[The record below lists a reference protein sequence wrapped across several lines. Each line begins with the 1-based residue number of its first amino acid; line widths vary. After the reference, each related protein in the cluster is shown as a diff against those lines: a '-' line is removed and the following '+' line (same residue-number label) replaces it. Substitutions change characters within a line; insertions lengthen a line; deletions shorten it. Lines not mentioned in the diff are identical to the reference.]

1 MINEFHLPA
10 DHQLHLKN
18 LLAIDF
24 GEKVIGLA
32 TYCVNRDPYP
42 TPYGRIINKG
52 LAVVKKELQQVLDD
66 ECIDIIIVGLPRLT
80 DGKETKS
87 TQRAREFLN
96 WVAEQFSQE
105 VYEQD
110 ETLSTF
116 EATERMKSSP
126 RYNFTVDLTQIDA
139 VSASII
145 LEDFTRRA
153 KTSFGL

>member
-1 MINEFHLPA
+1 MINEFHLPSE
-10 DHQLHLKN
+10 HKLHLKN

-52 LAVVKKELQQVLDD
+52 LEVVKKELAQVIDD
-66 ECIDIIIVGLPRLT
+66 ECIEVIIIGLPRLT
-80 DGKETKS
+80 DGQETKS
-87 TQRAREFLN
+87 TERARAFLH
-96 WVAEQFSQE
+96 WVSEQFSLD
-105 VYEQD
+105 VFEQD

-116 EATERMKSSP
+116 EATERMKNSP

-139 VSASII
+139 VSATVI
-145 LEDFTRRA
+145 LEDFIRRNR
-153 KTSFGL
+153 G

>member
-1 MINEFHLPA
+1 MNEFHVPVEHPLN
-10 DHQLHLKN
+10 LKN
-18 LLAIDF
+18 ILAIDF

-32 TYCVNRDPYP
+32 TYCVNRDPFP

-52 LAVVKKELQQVLDD
+52 LEIVRRELKQVIDD
-66 ECIDIIIVGLPRLT
+66 ECTDLIVIGLPRLT

-87 TQRAREFLN
+87 TERARQFLN
-96 WVAEQFSQE
+96 WVSEQFSLK

-116 EATERMKSSP
+116 EATERMKNSP
-126 RYNFTVDLTQIDA
+126 RYNFSVDLTQIDA

-145 LEDFTRRA
+145 LEDFIRRNKA
-153 KTSFGL
+153 EFKL